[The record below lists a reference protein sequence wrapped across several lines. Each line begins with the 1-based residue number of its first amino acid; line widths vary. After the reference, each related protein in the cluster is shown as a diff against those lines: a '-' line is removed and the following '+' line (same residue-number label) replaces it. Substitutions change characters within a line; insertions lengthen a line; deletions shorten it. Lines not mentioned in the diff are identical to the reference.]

1 MFNVGSQSKSE
12 KEIGTM
18 KRKLI
23 IELAH
28 NLDIEKTYTSLQG
41 FNAGTSPKA
50 ALPKV
55 GQIKLDEEY
64 GVVQIPSVKKVDPF
78 ASDTDSK
85 AYASNDV
92 KVDLSPAAS
101 SYIVRTEVD
110 EKILDKTV
118 ADLMKEGGVKG
129 VFADV
134 AIQPSLICAGSS
146 PRGTDADVEKLLCAK
161 NMRTNGMTGKGVF
174 VAIVDTGINM
184 AYLNTKG
191 KNPSI
196 NLYWSW
202 KPASSTIT
210 LGSAPV
216 GHGTMCAFDVA
227 IAAPDCTLLDIAL
240 LSLVGSTTP
249 IMSGVLSDAIKAYEH
264 LMKFMNRRM
273 LAGENRSLVVN
284 NSWGMFHPSWDFP
297 VGHPGNFSSNINHP
311 FNVIV
316 GALAGKGAD
325 ILFAAGN
332 CGPECPD
339 SRCQGVTDQGIYGA
353 NSHPAVTSVTGI
365 GTNLER
371 VGYSNMGPGRLT
383 TNKPDITGYTHFDG
397 SGVFAADG
405 GTSAATPVVTGVV
418 AAIRTVRPL
427 NSSITRRPAAI
438 RNILRT
444 TATDIG
450 TTGYDFMYGFGL
462 INGCGIVK
470 KLFPFVRFCDKYPH
484 ICEALKDKG
493 KLTNICKANPKL
505 CLKLRKEI
513 PHFPPDIDPEVIR
526 YIKEFDTIKQP
537 TTAPL
542 DEIEMELSQLDAKQE
557 NLDEND
563 GTCCCNE
570 E

>member
-1 MFNVGSQSKSE
+1 
-12 KEIGTM
+12 M

-28 NLDIEKTYTSLQG
+28 NLDIEKTHASLQG
-41 FNAGTSPKA
+41 FFNAGTSPKA

-64 GVVQIPSVKKVDPF
+64 GIVKIPSVIKVDPF
-78 ASDTDSK
+78 AADTESK

-110 EKILDKTV
+110 EKTLAKTV
-118 ADLMKEGGVKG
+118 ADLMKEEGVKG

-134 AIQPSLICAGSS
+134 AIQPSLICAGAS
-146 PRGTDADVEKLLCAK
+146 PRGTSADVEKLLCVSKMKAK
-161 NMRTNGMTGKGVF
+161 NMTGKGVY

-184 AYLNTKG
+184 TYLHTKG

-210 LGSAPV
+210 LGNAPV
-216 GHGTMCAFDVA
+216 DHGTMCAFDVT
-227 IAAPDCTLLDIAL
+227 IAAPECTLLDIAL
-240 LSLVGSTTP
+240 LSRVGSTTP
-249 IMSGVLSDAIKAYEH
+249 VMSGVLSDAIKAYEH
-264 LMKFMNRRM
+264 LMNFMNRPV
-273 LAGENRSLVVN
+273 LPGENRSLVVN

-339 SRCQGVTDQGIYGA
+339 SRCQGVTNQGIYGA
-353 NSHPAVTSVTGI
+353 NSHPSVTSVVGI

-371 VGYSNMGPGRLT
+371 VGYSNVGPGRLT
-383 TNKPDITGYTHFDG
+383 TNKPDITGYTHFAG
-397 SGVFAADG
+397 SGVYAADG
-405 GTSAATPVVTGVV
+405 GTSAATPVVAGVV

-427 NSSITRRPAAI
+427 NLSVSRRPAAI

-444 TATDIG
+444 TATDLG

-462 INGCGIVK
+462 VNGCGIVN
-470 KLFPFVRFCDKYPH
+470 KLFPLVIFCDKYPH
-484 ICEALKDKG
+484 ICDALKDKV
-493 KLTNICKANPKL
+493 KLMNICKTNPQL

-526 YIKEFDTIKQP
+526 YIKEFDKIKQP

-542 DEIEMELSQLDAKQE
+542 DAIEMELSLLDSGKQE

-563 GTCCCNE
+563 ENCCCNE
-570 E
+570 D